1 MLIVL
6 ATLTA
11 PCRRLEFTK
20 YERVS
25 HLRKSAKSALVQSLR
40 EVKALQTRGGSLKRR
55 TVECEDA
62 VSFEFFPLQKPANLF
77 DQTKDSTGQS

>member
-11 PCRRLEFTK
+11 PCRRREFTK

-25 HLRKSAKSALVQSLR
+25 RLRKSAKSALVQSLR

-62 VSFEFFPLQKPANLF
+62 ASEFFPLQKPANLF
-77 DQTKDSTGQS
+77 DQT